1 MGVGKREI
9 KTNLS
14 PTELPA
20 GAGTE
25 LGKKLRGLTVAKI
38 RTLNA
43 HMANPGNQQNP
54 ANLLALQ
61 ERKDMLEAEVR
72 IEIRECNLRLVE

>member
-1 MGVGKREI
+1 MGHGPDLHRIQDFPGGGWVGKREI

-25 LGKKLRGLTVAKI
+25 LGNRIYKPYLEETVNI
-38 RTLNA
+38 
-43 HMANPGNQQNP
+43 
-54 ANLLALQ
+54 
-61 ERKDMLEAEVR
+61 
-72 IEIRECNLRLVE
+72 